1 MNHVGKM
8 VRAAARSRGVTLK
21 ELSRRLGVSQS
32 TVENY
37 VMRSS
42 LDVEVLHRISIIL
55 EANLI
60 DEFLRNSG
68 DTGFPVV
75 TSELRKAYAELHE
88 VQHELNVLACEN
100 NLLKIEISRLKSAQT
115 RNIDKTAGKEL
126 TSLTSNRAILNY
138 G

>member
-8 VRAAARSRGVTLK
+8 VRAAARSRGFTLK

-37 VMRSS
+37 VTRSS
-42 LDVEVLHRISIIL
+42 LDVEVLYRISIIL
-55 EANLI
+55 EVNLI
-60 DEFLRNSG
+60 DEFLKNSG

-75 TSELRKAYAELHE
+75 TCELREAYAEVRK
-88 VQHELNVLACEN
+88 VQHELNALACEN
-100 NLLKIEISRLKSAQT
+100 LLLKTEIGRLKSAQPM
-115 RNIDKTAGKEL
+115 NLDNSAGDTL
-126 TSLTSNRAILNY
+126 TNLNTNRALLNY

>member
-8 VRAAARSRGVTLK
+8 VRAAARGRGVTLK

-55 EANLI
+55 ETNLI

-75 TSELRKAYAELHE
+75 TSELRKAYAELHK
-88 VQHELNVLACEN
+88 VQHELNMLSCEN
-100 NLLKIEISRLKSAQT
+100 NLLKSEISRLKSAQT
-115 RNIDKTAGKEL
+115 RNIDRTAGNESN
-126 TSLTSNRAILNY
+126 TLTSNRAILNY